1 MLNPQ
6 LAPALTKALTS
17 LRHKEPLPAGGAVV
31 LLGVGSEL
39 RSDDAA
45 GIRVAERVKALGL
58 AGIHALA
65 GGPAP
70 ENLTGLI
77 RQLSPSLVII
87 VDAAD
92 MGLPPGTV
100 RLLQSDEI
108 GGMSFSTHTLP
119 LNVLADYLQKETG
132 CSLLIMGIQ
141 PRSLAFDGAL
151 SAEVAAAVEE
161 TVGAIAACLS
171 SSFSP

>member
-6 LAPALTKALTS
+6 LAPALTRALS
-17 LRHKEPLPAGGAVV
+17 LRPNEGLVV

-39 RSDDAA
+39 RCDDAA
-45 GIRVAERVKALGL
+45 GIRVAEGVEALGL
-58 AGIHALA
+58 PGVRALA
-65 GGPAP
+65 CGPAP
-70 ENLTGLI
+70 ENLTGEI

-92 MGLPPGTV
+92 MDLSPGTI
-100 RLLQSDEI
+100 RLLDSSEI

-119 LNVLADYLQKETG
+119 LNVLADYLKKETG

-141 PRSLAFDGAL
+141 PRSLEFDAAM
-151 SAEVAAAVEE
+151 SPEIAAAVEE
-161 TVGAIAACLS
+161 AVQVFAACLS
-171 SSFSP
+171 A